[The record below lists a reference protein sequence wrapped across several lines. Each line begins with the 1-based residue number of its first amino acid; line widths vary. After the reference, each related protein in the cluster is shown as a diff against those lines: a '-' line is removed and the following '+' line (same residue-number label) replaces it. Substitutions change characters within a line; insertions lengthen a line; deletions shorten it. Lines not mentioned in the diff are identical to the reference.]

1 MRRFALILFCCAGF
15 YFLLFL
21 GFRSLTDVSELRT
34 DYPRVSY
41 DPKTTTS
48 SIEIVKKR
56 PVGWVTLG
64 EVSPIAAAAI
74 VLSEDWAFWQHNG
87 FDWDQVIDAFQT
99 NLKKGKFARG
109 GSTITQQVI
118 KNVYLSNE
126 KTLVRKAK
134 EAILTMRIERHLGK
148 KRILEIYLN
157 IAEMGPGVYGI
168 GQASRY
174 YFQKPPSQLTA
185 KEGAFLAMLLPSP
198 KKYAVSFRKKELTK
212 FARSSVKSIMEKL
225 LATKRL
231 SEEQYRAELATP
243 LSFEAVYA
251 PMPDS
256 GPDDIEEEVIED
268 GF

>member
-1 MRRFALILFCCAGF
+1 MA
-15 YFLLFL
+15 
-21 GFRSLTDVSELRT
+21 FRSLTDVGELRT
-34 DYPRVSY
+34 EFPRVVY
-41 DPKTTTS
+41 NPKNS
-48 SIEIVKKR
+48 SASIEIVKKR
-56 PVGWVTLG
+56 PVGWVSLG
-64 EVSPIAAAAI
+64 EVSPIASAAI

-126 KTLVRKAK
+126 KTIWRKVK
-134 EAILTMRIERHLGK
+134 EAVLTMRIERLLSK

-157 IAEMGPGVYGI
+157 IAEMGPGIYGV

-174 YFQKPPSQLTA
+174 YFQKTPSQLTA

-198 KKYAVSFRKKELTK
+198 KKYAVSFRKKELTR
-212 FARSSVKSIMEKL
+212 FASSSVKSILAKL
-225 LATKRL
+225 LATKRIT
-231 SEEQYRAELATP
+231 EGEYRAALATP

-251 PMPDS
+251 PMPDTS
-256 GPDDIEEEVIED
+256 GEEIEEEGIEESFS
-268 GF
+268 GI